1 MTFLFSGT
9 VILKKKKKELDI
21 RRFIWYGLRYQ
32 LKV

>member
-9 VILKKKKKELDI
+9 VILKKKKELDI
-21 RRFIWYGLRYQ
+21 GRFIWYELRYK